1 MRKISADDMA
11 GMDISGYDE
20 GIDCE
25 DAAARGIK
33 IAYVKASEGSDF
45 KDSCFRAHTAALS
58 RLGIKTGAYH
68 FFRFY
73 QVSTAQAQAE
83 NFLECITGVRLDCA
97 PAVDCEDGGLAC
109 GLSAEEA
116 TGQVL
121 DFARAVEQATGAR
134 PIFYSN
140 TAFISAHFTRDIA
153 RLGAWIADLR
163 DPAGPG
169 ENGVTDDWVGFQ
181 YSFCGSVG
189 GKTVDLDRF
198 RPGVLLASPLCFGSG
213 AAQAPAEPS
222 RPECDPA
229 VAAYQRKLG
238 RLMIPDDSGSLPEA
252 DGIDGPRTKQAVRRF
267 ESIMALDIDGG
278 IWGPQCEGA
287 YELAAVSRPE
297 LSAGSEGRAVCYIQ
311 FRLGGLAVDG
321 IFGPLTLASV
331 KAWQSSHGLAPD
343 GIVGPLTWG
352 TLI

>member
-20 GIDCE
+20 GHRLRRRGGAGNKDCVRQGK
-25 DAAARGIK
+25 RG
-33 IAYVKASEGSDF
+33 VGFQRQLLSRS
-45 KDSCFRAHTAALS
+45 HTAALS

-198 RPGVLLASPLCFGSG
+198 RPGVLLASPLCLGSG

-229 VAAYQRKLG
+229 A
-238 RLMIPDDSGSLPEA
+238 SLHISA
-252 DGIDGPRTKQAVRRF
+252 
-267 ESIMALDIDGG
+267 S
-278 IWGPQCEGA
+278 
-287 YELAAVSRPE
+287 
-297 LSAGSEGRAVCYIQ
+297 SAG
-311 FRLGGLAVDG
+311 
-321 IFGPLTLASV
+321 
-331 KAWQSSHGLAPD
+331 
-343 GIVGPLTWG
+343 
-352 TLI
+352 